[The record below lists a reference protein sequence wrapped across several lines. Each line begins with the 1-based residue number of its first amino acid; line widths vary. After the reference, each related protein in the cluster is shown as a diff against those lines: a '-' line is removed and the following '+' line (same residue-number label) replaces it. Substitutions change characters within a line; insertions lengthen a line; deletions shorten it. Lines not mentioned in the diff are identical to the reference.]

1 MSILLFHSFLKQCD
15 SVSPR
20 KLLFGSIGC
29 DMLKSSFT
37 YRLFTEGAKKRNE
50 GLLLTCFYFKWSYIV
65 DRMCVNGAEPR
76 STLKIIILKL
86 LRDLF

>member
-1 MSILLFHSFLKQCD
+1 
-15 SVSPR
+15 
-20 KLLFGSIGC
+20 
-29 DMLKSSFT
+29 MLKSSFT

-76 STLKIIILKL
+76 STLKIINLKW